1 VKTLATYD
9 DQVLEEILNRL
20 DIVEIVSES
29 VNLSRK
35 GNRYWGLCPFH
46 QEKTA
51 SFCVTPDKNM
61 FYCFGCHAGGDI
73 FSFVMKRDGLE
84 FREAMEY
91 LAGKAGIELVKSRS
105 GKQTDH
111 RKPVIEVNQAAVEFY
126 QQVLA
131 GKLGQEAREYLRRR
145 GLEAATIKKYQL
157 GYAPDGWTRLE
168 EHLLKK
174 GYSQEYLKL
183 SGLIKRSENRNNFYD
198 LLRRR
203 LVFPIMH
210 YNGDIV
216 GLGGRVLDDSL
227 PKYLNTP
234 ETELFSKRKVLYGLF
249 QARDSIRQANK
260 AIIVEGYMDCIKL
273 QQLGINNV
281 VATMGTALTSEQ
293 ARLLQRYCEKVL
305 LLYDGDEAGQRETI
319 RALEIL
325 GNEGLKASVVSL
337 PMGED
342 PDDYIEKYGK
352 EEFLRYIQNNK
363 LSNIEFKINRYLSRE
378 KELNLESQIRTINYL
393 RKDIGQLNSELEKD
407 YYIKIL
413 ARKLKIE
420 ENIVYRELKKRE
432 RDISGIK
439 RNKSKI
445 IRDNIKYV
453 NYGINEKIL
462 AAMFKKPE
470 LFEYIKNRIGLEF
483 LEERDLRALAGIY
496 EKLKDND
503 SDDHLERLG
512 LLANQQGF
520 GSAFARLALL
530 MEEESL
536 PGEMEIK
543 RFIRQ
548 VERKEEEQAWKNQF
562 YRLKDLDSEG
572 NFYSFLKFILNLN
585 SFLNDTQ
592 EGGKR

>member
-1 VKTLATYD
+1 MATYD
-9 DQVLEEILNRL
+9 DQMLEEIQTRL
-20 DIVEIVSES
+20 DIVDIVSES

-61 FYCFGCHAGGDI
+61 FYCFGCHAGGDL

-84 FREAMEY
+84 FREALEY
-91 LAGKAGIELVKSRS
+91 LAGKAGIELTKTRS
-105 GKQTDH
+105 GKKTDH
-111 RKPVIEVNQAAVEFY
+111 RRPVLEVNQAAVDY
-126 QQVLA
+126 YHQVLSS
-131 GKLGQEAREYLRRR
+131 KSGQEAREYLGRR
-145 GLEAATIKKYQL
+145 GIKAESIKKYQL

-168 EHLLKK
+168 EYLLKK

-183 SGLIKRSENRNNFYD
+183 SGLIKRSENRNSFYD

-249 QARDSIRQANK
+249 QARDSIRQANE

-273 QQLGINNV
+273 QQAGISNV
-281 VATMGTALTSEQ
+281 VASMGTALTAEQ
-293 ARLLQRYCEKVL
+293 ARLLQRYCERVL

-319 RALEIL
+319 RALEIM
-325 GNEGLKASVVSL
+325 GDEGLKVSVVSL
-337 PMGED
+337 PIGED
-342 PDDYIEKYGK
+342 PDDYIERYGK

-363 LSNIEFKINRYLSRE
+363 LSNIEFKINRYLSHE
-378 KELNLESQIRTINYL
+378 KELNLESQVRTINYL
-393 RKDIGQLNSELEKD
+393 RDDIEQLNSELEKD
-407 YYIKIL
+407 HYIKVL
-413 ARKLKIE
+413 ARKLKVE
-420 ENIVYRELKKRE
+420 ENLVYRELRKRE
-432 RDISGIK
+432 RDKSGIK

-453 NYGINEKIL
+453 NYEMNERML
-462 AAMFKKPE
+462 ASMLKKPE
-470 LFEYIKNRIGLEF
+470 LFDFIKNRIGLEF
-483 LEERDLRALAGIY
+483 LEGDLRALAELY
-496 EKLKDND
+496 EKLKINND
-503 SDDHLERLG
+503 DFLERLG
-512 LLANQQGF
+512 FLANQQGL
-520 GSAFARLALL
+520 GSVFARLALL

-543 RFIRQ
+543 RFVRE
-548 VERKEEEQAWKNQF
+548 VERKNEELAWKKQF
-562 YRLKDLDSEG
+562 YLLKDLDSEG
-572 NFYSFLKFILNLN
+572 NFHSFLRFILNLN
-585 SFLNDTQ
+585 SFLNDIQ